1 MREETA
7 STQLSLEAEIDQFCL
22 KKEEGALE
30 RPVELSDS
38 EIESDRFS
46 AAHTLK
52 LIVARVNTSSEEE
65 EEGMDLK
72 QRTGLKGLLANRNK
86 GSTSKEA
93 PKTQVPPSLP
103 PSPPP
108 STNLGLHANPNLKKK
123 RPLQD
128 LEEGEVAFQKGTKQ
142 QRTTKDPKDKR
153 ATLWRVE
160 TMRKCVDSNASGLF
174 G

>member
-1 MREETA
+1 
-7 STQLSLEAEIDQFCL
+7 
-22 KKEEGALE
+22 
-30 RPVELSDS
+30 
-38 EIESDRFS
+38 
-46 AAHTLK
+46 
-52 LIVARVNTSSEEE
+52 
-65 EEGMDLK
+65 MDLK
-72 QRTGLKGLLANRNK
+72 QRIGLKGLLANRNK

-128 LEEGEVAFQKGTKQ
+128 LEEGEVALQKGTKQ

-153 ATLWRVE
+153 ATFVESQDDAEVCRQQCTWAPRIKLEGAAISWDDSIWESQRGQMAYLAEALEQPLILPGIWRLLS
-160 TMRKCVDSNASGLF
+160 T
-174 G
+174 